1 VTNWEI
7 QGRQVDTCNCDAGCP
22 CQFNSLP
29 THGSCEAVVGIEV
42 DKGHFGDVKLDG
54 VKAVVVLS
62 WPGAI
67 HHGNGRAQIIVDAGA
82 NQEQREAMLTILSG
96 QETEPG
102 ATVFN
107 VFASTFTEVLEPLS
121 KAISLEIDIERRKS
135 RVAIEGLVESSGYPI
150 LNPVTGAEHQA
161 RINLPNGFEYRTA
174 EVGRAAVKTSG
185 PIAMSFSDRHAL
197 FCRIHMTQ
205 SGVVG

>member
-1 VTNWEI
+1 MISWEI

-29 THGSCEAVVGIEV
+29 TRGNCEAVVGMQI
-42 DKGHFGDVKLDG
+42 DTGHFGDVKLDG

-67 HHGNGRAQIIVDAGA
+67 HHGNGRAQIIIDEAA
-82 NQEQREAMLTILSG
+82 SPAQRDAMLKILG
-96 QETEPG
+96 GEETEPG

-121 KAISLEIDIERRKS
+121 KPVSFEFDMDRRKA
-135 RVAIEGLVESSGYPI
+135 RVVVQGLVESTAYPI

-185 PIAMSFSDRHAL
+185 AIEMSFTDRHAL